1 MVSELATPLGTVPDI
16 ERIVSRIALLSARP
30 RDLAGLRNGLAALP
44 VIAKKIAAHYP
55 HSIQA
60 GDHLHT
66 LFTQCDT
73 PLDCQT
79 LLTRAIREEPS
90 AVVRDGGVIA
100 DGYDE
105 ELDTLRGLSENAG
118 QFLIDLET
126 RERART
132 GIANLRVEY
141 NRVHG
146 FYIEVSN
153 GQTAKVPD
161 DYRRRQTLKNA
172 ERYITPELKAFEDK
186 ALSAQDRALARE
198 KQLYDQLLLDLAQF
212 IPSLQSIATAVA
224 TIDVLTALALHAE
237 KHAWCKP
244 ELTSKAGL
252 HIVQGRHPV
261 VENSIERFIANDC
274 MLSPERCLL
283 LITGPNMGGK
293 STYMRQLALIT
304 LLAYMGSYV
313 PATAAQ
319 IGPIDRIFTRIGAAD
334 DLAAGYSTFM
344 VEMTESAAI
353 LHGATEQSLVL
364 MDEVGRG
371 TSTFD
376 GLALAWAIAVW
387 LIEQTKSYTLFAT
400 HYFEL
405 TQLPNAHAA
414 CANVHLA
421 AVEHKDSIVFL
432 HAVQDGP
439 ASQSYG
445 LQVAQLAGVPNPVIR
460 AARKHLASLEA
471 QSLEAQVQFD
481 LFGRASQTEHIAH
494 IDSAEDATTQ
504 INMST
509 ESEAMRA
516 LSELDPDSLTP
527 REALEALYQ
536 LKKLA
541 DGE

>member
-1 MVSELATPLGTVPDI
+1 
-16 ERIVSRIALLSARP
+16 
-30 RDLAGLRNGLAALP
+30 
-44 VIAKKIAAHYP
+44 
-55 HSIQA
+55 
-60 GDHLHT
+60 
-66 LFTQCDT
+66 
-73 PLDCQT
+73 
-79 LLTRAIREEPS
+79 
-90 AVVRDGGVIA
+90 
-100 DGYDE
+100 
-105 ELDTLRGLSENAG
+105 
-118 QFLIDLET
+118 
-126 RERART
+126 
-132 GIANLRVEY
+132 
-141 NRVHG
+141 
-146 FYIEVSN
+146 
-153 GQTAKVPD
+153 
-161 DYRRRQTLKNA
+161 
-172 ERYITPELKAFEDK
+172 
-186 ALSAQDRALARE
+186 
-198 KQLYDQLLLDLAQF
+198 
-212 IPSLQSIATAVA
+212 
-224 TIDVLTALALHAE
+224 LTALALHAE

-244 ELTSKAGL
+244 ELSAKAGL

-274 MLSPERCLL
+274 MLSPERRLL

-471 QSLEAQVQFD
+471 QSLEAQAQFD
-481 LFGRASQTEHIAH
+481 LFGRASQADRIEHIN
-494 IDSAEDATTQ
+494 SAEDATAQ
-504 INMST
+504 INKST
-509 ESEAMRA
+509 ESEAMIA
-516 LSELDPDSLTP
+516 LTELDPDSLTP